1 MMHVVQIWSP
11 SLGSNDYLNWV
22 VSGVCVLATKSLCKA
37 EDEEEKFVHTQG
49 HNQVPEGHML
59 FFVATIAD

>member
-1 MMHVVQIWSP
+1 M
-11 SLGSNDYLNWV
+11 
-22 VSGVCVLATKSLCKA
+22 VSGVCVLATKSLCKV

-49 HNQVPEGHML
+49 HDQVPEGHML